1 MCRVSRLLSSCLH
14 VQPNLETS
22 QNVRNSIKK
31 LIELSGGQGEI
42 DLIIGVVILTY
53 LQKKY
58 KIFYMKGTKFS
69 FSIHW
74 IGLHSQLESGVFLLK
89 NKLLRNN
96 KYPIFLSLKITFTLN
111 DEMSFFQRFVRT
123 EMHHTPS
130 PELFVYFVLSSY
142 LPLRSYHWRLH
153 FPDECKF
160 IKNIR
165 LISGFI
171 YLYISQSYIITNIY
185 LLIYLFHD
193 RIAM

>member
-1 MCRVSRLLSSCLH
+1 MSCLCLLSSCLH

-111 DEMSFFQRFVRT
+111 DKMSFILRFVRWEPYTYSPTALHRHNLYILFFLRTSHWDLIT
-123 EMHHTPS
+123 ED
-130 PELFVYFVLSSY
+130 YIIY
-142 LPLRSYHWRLH
+142 

-160 IKNIR
+160 IK
-165 LISGFI
+165 IS
-171 YLYISQSYIITNIY
+171 
-185 LLIYLFHD
+185 D
-193 RIAM
+193 

>member
-96 KYPIFLSLKITFTLN
+96 KYPIFLSLNLTFTLT
-111 DEMSFFQRFVRT
+111 DKMSFILRDERCTNNTPADHHHDDFYILFSLRT
-123 EMHHTPS
+123 SH
-130 PELFVYFVLSSY
+130 
-142 LPLRSYHWRLH
+142 LPLRSYH
-153 FPDECKF
+153 
-160 IKNIR
+160 
-165 LISGFI
+165 
-171 YLYISQSYIITNIY
+171 
-185 LLIYLFHD
+185 
-193 RIAM
+193 